1 MSTIG
6 ASRESASNWVTRYNA
21 AGLSRE
27 KRHELLVERLA
38 SVGAG
43 ANIRAPFFCDP
54 GFNLHIG
61 EAAFLNFN
69 CVVLDAAPVWIGAH
83 TIIGPGVQILAADH
97 PRDPLLRRK
106 HLRSGK
112 QVVIGEN
119 AWIGGGAIILPG
131 VTVYDNAIVG
141 AGSVV
146 AEDVPTGATVVGNPA
161 QIAGR

>member
-6 ASRESASNWVTRYNA
+6 ASQESSSGWIARYNA
-21 AGLSRE
+21 ADLSRE
-27 KRHELLVERLA
+27 TRHELLVERLA

-43 ANIRAPFFCDP
+43 AIIRAPFFCDP
-54 GFNLHIG
+54 GFNLHVG

-69 CVVLDAAPVWIGAH
+69 CVVLDASPVWIGAH

-97 PRDPLLRRK
+97 PRDAALRRK
-106 HLRSGK
+106 HLRSGRPI
-112 QVVIGEN
+112 VIGEN
-119 AWIGGGAIILPG
+119 VWVGGAAIILPG
-131 VTVYDNAIVG
+131 VTVNNDAIVG

-161 QIAGR
+161 RVIGS